1 MITFKDLGLHGRL
14 GNQMFQ
20 YAALRGIAEK
30 NNFVCKI
37 PDFSSFNW
45 HGQDCLLSNFNLKA
59 DKLQPIDQFNILGR
73 NVNERNHDQFDQS
86 FFNLPE
92 NVSIKGFFQFTK
104 YFEHCEDTIREEFKP
119 KKQFIDIAESKLSK
133 FNADGYETE
142 SIHVRRGDMM
152 QHMFQDTG
160 IHPDTVFGPDN
171 IFDKSTIFGN
181 YLNKSMDFFTNK
193 KVKYLVFAG
202 GKRNGDDS
210 EDIQY
215 IKKVFKGKDFI
226 ISDSNDP
233 MVDFTTIMSCDHNI
247 TCHQSTFGWWAA
259 YLNENPNKI
268 VTSPEHYFF
277 LYSRERNDERIQNG
291 HFPKDWNII
300 K

>member
-1 MITFKDLGLHGRL
+1 MITFKDLGLYGRL

-20 YAALRGIAEK
+20 YASLRGIAEK
-30 NNFVCKI
+30 NGFVCKI

-45 HGQDCLLSNFNLKA
+45 HGQNCLLNNFNIEA

-73 NVNERNHDQFDQS
+73 NINEKNHDQFDES

-104 YFEHCEDTIREEFKP
+104 YFEHCEDLIKKEFTP
-119 KKQFIDIAESKLSK
+119 KEQYLNPAQKIIDSYRK
-133 FNADGYETE
+133 DGYEIV

-152 QHMFQDTG
+152 QHMYADTG
-160 IHPDTVFGPDN
+160 VHPDSVFGVDN
-171 IFDKSTIFGN
+171 IFDNNTIFGN
-181 YLNKSMDFFTNK
+181 YLNKSMDFFSDR
-193 KVKYLVFAG
+193 KVKYFVFAG
-202 GKRNGDDS
+202 GKRTGDDAD
-210 EDIQY
+210 DISY
-215 IKKVFKGKDFI
+215 IKRVFKGDEFI

-233 MVDFTTIMSCDHNI
+233 MVDFTRIMSCDHNI

-259 YLNENPNKI
+259 YLNSNKNKI

-277 LYSRERNDERIQNG
+277 LYSKERSDQRISNG
-291 HFPKDWNII
+291 HFPKDWNIV